1 MNIAEIETLLPL
13 GQPHSV
19 EMPEHSAR
27 GKTRRRFLTASGA
40 AGALALAG
48 CIETGSDDDG
58 SDDGGTT
65 DDTGEDVESIDFV
78 LNPAEETLD
87 IEVQYS
93 PLIRSLEDEFD
104 VEIEPTVAETYN
116 ATVEELARAGEG
128 DKMLADTSP
137 VAVLELGDDVSVCGM
152 RIQFGAAQYFSTLV
166 TRADSEYESVDDLA
180 GETVVGGS
188 LGSISGGIAALWML
202 QENGL
207 DLGNAVDGGSAE
219 DFEWIGDQAHDIAVG
234 QLLEDESIAAA
245 GAGGFATIPNIPAD
259 EIEENFP
266 EVAEISAEFAGAGS
280 ESTDLRLLDASPPL
294 PRAPIVANAEWD
306 DDLRQEIDE
315 FLVNADE
322 DVLGHDAHQLAED
335 LALDIDD
342 EVLDAYEE
350 DDDFDIGDWDVDEDD
365 WQEFDDH
372 LLWFTGI
379 EEADSSAYD
388 PIADFAS
395 DLGIDY
401 DDL

>member
-1 MNIAEIETLLPL
+1 
-13 GQPHSV
+13 
-19 EMPEHSAR
+19 MPEYSAR

-48 CIETGSDDDG
+48 CIETGSDDG
-58 SDDGGTT
+58 GDDGATT
-65 DDTGEDVESIDFV
+65 DDGSEADTETLDFV

-93 PLIRSLEDEFD
+93 PLIRNIEDEFD
-104 VEIEPTVAETYN
+104 VEINPIVADSYN
-116 ATVEELARAGEG
+116 ATVEELSRAGDG
-128 DKMLADTSP
+128 DMLLADTSP
-137 VAVLELGDDVSVCGM
+137 VAVLELGEDVSVCGM
-152 RIQFGAAQYFSTLV
+152 RIQFGAAQYYSSLV
-166 TRADSEYESVDDLA
+166 TRADSDIEDVSDLE

-188 LGSISGGIAALWML
+188 VGSISGGIAALWML
-202 QENGL
+202 QDNGL
-207 DLGNAVDGGSAE
+207 DLGGAVDGGSAE
-219 DFEWIGDQAHDIAVG
+219 DFEWVGDQAHDIAVDT
-234 QLLEDESIAAA
+234 LLQDESYAAA
-245 GAGGFATIPNIPAD
+245 GAGEFATFPHIPQD
-259 EIEENFP
+259 EIEEYSE
-266 EVAEISAEFAGAGS
+266 EVAEISAEFDGAGS
-280 ESTDLRLLDASPPL
+280 SSSDLRLLEASPPL

-315 FLVNADE
+315 FLLDADE

-342 EVLDAYEE
+342 EALDAYEE
-350 DDDFDIGDWDVDEDD
+350 DDDFDPDEWDIDEDD

-379 EEADSSAYD
+379 EDADASDYD
-388 PIADFAS
+388 PIADFAN

-401 DDL
+401 GDIA

>member
-1 MNIAEIETLLPL
+1 
-13 GQPHSV
+13 
-19 EMPEHSAR
+19 MPEHSAR

-58 SDDGGTT
+58 GDDGSDDGGTT
-65 DDTGEDVESIDFV
+65 DDTSADRETVEFV

-93 PLIRSLEDEFD
+93 PLTRSLEDEFD
-104 VEIEPTVAETYN
+104 IEIDTTVAETYN
-116 ATVEELARAGEG
+116 ATVEELSRAGEG
-128 DKMLADTSP
+128 DMMLADTSP
-137 VAVLELGDDVSVCGM
+137 VAVLELGDEVSVSGM

-166 TRADSEYESVDDLA
+166 TRRESDIESVEDLE
-180 GETVVGGS
+180 GERVVGGS

-202 QENGL
+202 QDNGL

-219 DFEWIGDQAHDIAVG
+219 DFEWIGDQAHDIALG
-234 QLLEDESIAAA
+234 QLMDDESIAAA
-245 GAGGFATIPNIPAD
+245 GAGEFVTIPNIPAD
-259 EIEENFP
+259 EIEEDFP
-266 EVAEISAEFAGAGS
+266 EVAEISAEFPGAGS
-280 ESTDLRLLDASPPL
+280 SSEDLRLLEASPPL
-294 PRAPIVANAEWD
+294 PRAPIVANGEWD

-322 DVLGHDAHQLAED
+322 DVLGHDPHQLAED

-350 DDDFDIGDWDVDEDD
+350 DEDFDIDDWDVDEDD

-401 DDL
+401 DDLS